1 MEPPNKGLIKRLELL
16 EQALLSDPV
25 NPENPL
31 ERGVRKTLRIIYAVG
46 RDVISGNLTL
56 HAMSLV
62 YTTMLSVVPMLA
74 LSFSVLKSLGVHNR
88 LTPLLHNFFEPM
100 GEKGIVIADNVLQFV
115 DNIKVGVLGSVGL
128 VLLIYTV
135 ISLVQKIERSFNYIW
150 RVPNMRSIAQRFSNY
165 LSVILIGPVLVVSA
179 IGTTATIMSSSLIQK
194 LIAIE
199 PFGSLFASM
208 TKMTP
213 LFLITGAFVFV
224 FVFIP
229 NTRVSLKSALIGGLV
244 GGLGWQISGVLFAS
258 FVVQSAQY
266 EAIYSSFAVSIV
278 MLIWVYV
285 SWLVLLIGS
294 SISYYHQN
302 AANITRTYKASESSE
317 LLEKLSIA
325 VMLRV
330 ARPFD
335 AGQEPLSQLRLELLM
350 RVPAT
355 VTRKVTDKMIRHGLL
370 AVAGEKGDL
379 LVPGRSLDQIRM
391 SDVLKVIRQDEENLL
406 GRIECDDQLRAL
418 YQDLDHALESAW
430 HTTTVQDVIRQ
441 SSVE

>member
-1 MEPPNKGLIKRLELL
+1 MESSHNSLIHKLELM
-16 EQALLSDPV
+16 EQALLSEPV

-31 ERGVRKTLRIIYAVG
+31 ERAVRKTLRVLYAVV
-46 RDVISGNLTL
+46 RDIVSGNLTL

-100 GEKGIVIADNVLQFV
+100 GEKGLSIANNVLQFV

-128 VLLIYTV
+128 IMLIYTV

-150 RVPNMRSIAQRFSNY
+150 RVPNMRSFGQRFSNY

-179 IGTTATIMSSSLIQK
+179 IGTTATIMSSSLIQS

-199 PFGSLFASM
+199 PFGTLFASL

-213 LFLITGAFVFV
+213 LLLITGAFVFV
-224 FVFIP
+224 FIFIP
-229 NTRVSLKSALIGGLV
+229 NTRVSFKSALIGGLV
-244 GGLGWQISGVLFAS
+244 GGLGWQASGVLFAS
-258 FVVQSAQY
+258 FVVKSAQY

-285 SWLVLLIGS
+285 SWLVLLVGAS
-294 SISYYHQN
+294 VSYYHQN
-302 AANITRTYKASESSE
+302 AAHITRTYKASESSA
-317 LLEKLSIA
+317 LLEKLALA
-325 VMLRV
+325 VMLQI

-335 AGQEPLSQLRLELLM
+335 AGKTPLSQLGLEAAM

-355 VTRKVTDKMIRHGLL
+355 VTRRVTDKMIRHGLIE
-370 AVAGEKGDL
+370 VAGEKGDL
-379 LVPGRSLDQIRM
+379 LVPGRSLDQIRLA
-391 SDVLKVIRQDEENLL
+391 DVLLTIRKDEEDLL
-406 GRIECDDQLRAL
+406 QRIHCDDTLAPLFDAL
-418 YQDLDHALESAW
+418 DNTLDSLW
-430 HTTTVQDVIRQ
+430 QGMTVQDAVRGKT
-441 SSVE
+441 S

>member
-1 MEPPNKGLIKRLELL
+1 MDSNDNTILKRIALL
-16 EQALLSDPV
+16 EQALLSEPV
-25 NPENPL
+25 SPGNL
-31 ERGVRKTLRIIYAVG
+31 LDRMARKTLRIIYAVG
-46 RDVISGNLTL
+46 RDVIGGNLTL

-100 GEKGIVIADNVLQFV
+100 GEKGLAIADNVLQFV

-150 RVPNMRSIAQRFSNY
+150 RVPNMRSLAQRFSNY

-179 IGTTATIMSSSLIQK
+179 IGTTATIMSSSLMQR

-199 PFGSLFASM
+199 PFGTLVASL

-213 LFLITGAFVFV
+213 LLLITGAFVFV
-224 FVFIP
+224 FTFIP
-229 NTRVSLKSALIGGLV
+229 NTRVNLKSALV
-244 GGLGWQISGVLFAS
+244 GGVVGGIGWQVSGILFAS
-258 FVVQSAQY
+258 FVVQSTQY

-278 MLIWVYV
+278 MLIWLYV
-285 SWLVLLIGS
+285 SWLVLLIGA
-294 SISYYHQN
+294 SITYYHQN
-302 AANITRTYKASESSE
+302 AAYITRTYKAAESSD
-317 LLEKLSIA
+317 LVEKLGLAI
-325 VMLRV
+325 MLQV

-335 AGQEPLSQLRLELLM
+335 EGKTPLSQLALETRM

-355 VTRKVTDKMIRHGLL
+355 ITRKVTDKMIRHGLL
-370 AVAGEKGDL
+370 AMAGEKSDL
-379 LVPGRSLDQIRM
+379 LVPGKSLDQIRLV
-391 SDVLKVIRQDEENLL
+391 DVLKVLRLDEEYLC
-406 GRIECDDQLRAL
+406 GRIQSDEALADLFLALDQAVDHVWQNRTVLDVVRRA
-418 YQDLDHALESAW
+418 
-430 HTTTVQDVIRQ
+430 
-441 SSVE
+441 